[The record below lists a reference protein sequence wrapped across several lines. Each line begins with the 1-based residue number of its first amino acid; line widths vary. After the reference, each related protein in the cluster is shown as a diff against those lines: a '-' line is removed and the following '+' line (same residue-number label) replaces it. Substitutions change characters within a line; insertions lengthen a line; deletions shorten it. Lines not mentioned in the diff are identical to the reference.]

1 MSTGGSGGDSG
12 SGGDTVTGGTGGTSA
27 LGGGS
32 GTAGAGGSAGSNP
45 ATSVAFAIDTTA
57 GGHAISPLIYGINP
71 ESVACSNGSAR
82 FTLCRLGG
90 DRWSTYNWENNASNA
105 GAPLCFQNDGAL
117 AASDEPGEAV
127 LDLLSE
133 ADASGAAT
141 LVTVPLLDY
150 VAADKLGGTP
160 PDECSGDVRKSG
172 SDYLDTR
179 FKTSAARKGA
189 PFVTPPD
196 TTDGA
201 VYQDEFV
208 AFVKAAASSSANVL
222 FALDNQP
229 SLWGITQEAVHPEH
243 PTYAEVVDRNVA
255 YAKMLRDQ
263 WPAAPIAGYVGY
275 GWLDFVNLQ
284 YAPDADTLGLFV
296 DYYLAGMADASA
308 TDTRRLI
315 DYLDV
320 HWFPEVYAGDPPTRI
335 IDNVATPAAVA
346 ARVQNPRSLWDST
359 FAEDSWIAGGQALR
373 LIPWLQERIA
383 AKYPGTKLAIS
394 EWNYGGGA
402 DVSGAIAA
410 ADALGVFGREDV
422 GFAAWKSIEHDDPF
436 VVGAF
441 RMFRNYDGAGAAFGD
456 ISLPATSS
464 AIDLASVYASADS
477 NVPGRVVIV
486 AINRADHAVDAA
498 LSIDASISLTTAA
511 TYVLTSAS
519 PAPTAG
525 AVLAATSPNAF
536 SYTMPAYSVSV
547 IVPAP

>member
-1 MSTGGSGGDSG
+1 MSSGGSSGDSG
-12 SGGDTVTGGTGGTSA
+12 SGGDAVTGGTAGTGGTGGA
-27 LGGGS
+27 
-32 GTAGAGGSAGSNP
+32 AGSNP
-45 ATSVAFAIDTTA
+45 ATTVQFAVNATA
-57 GGHAISPLIYGINP
+57 AGHAISPLIYGINP
-71 ESVACSNGSAR
+71 ESVACSDAGAR

-117 AASDEPGEAV
+117 AASDEPGKV
-127 LDLLSE
+127 VTDLVSE
-133 ADASGAAT
+133 ADAGGAAT
-141 LVTVPLLDY
+141 LVTLPVLDH

-160 PDECSGDVRKSG
+160 PDDCSGDVRKSG

-179 FKTSAARKGA
+179 FKTNAATKGA

-196 TTDGA
+196 TTDDA

-208 AFVKAAASSSANVL
+208 AFVKAAAGSAKVL

-229 SLWGITQEAVHPEH
+229 GLWGITQEVVHPDA
-243 PTYAEVVDRNVA
+243 PTYAEVVQRNVA

-263 WPAAPIAGYVGY
+263 WVAAPIAGYVGY
-275 GWLDFVNLQ
+275 GWLDFTSLQ
-284 YAPDADTLGLFV
+284 NSPEAGTLGLFL

-308 TDTRRLI
+308 TDARRLI

-320 HWFPEVYAGDPPTRI
+320 HWFPEVYAGGTRI
-335 IDNVATPAAVA
+335 IYNVATPAAVA
-346 ARVQNPRSLWDST
+346 ARVQNPRSLWDTT
-359 FAEDSWIAGGQALR
+359 FVEDSWIAHYALGNQSLR
-373 LIPWLQERIA
+373 LIPWLKERIA
-383 AKYPGTKLAIS
+383 ANYPDTKVAIS

-410 ADALGVFGREDV
+410 ADALGIFGREDV
-422 GFAAWKSIEHDDPF
+422 GFAAWKSLEHDDPF
-436 VVGAF
+436 VLGAF
-441 RMFRNYDGAGAAFGD
+441 RIFRNYDGAGAAFGD

-464 AIDLASVYASADS
+464 AIDLASVYASADT
-477 NVPGRVVIV
+477 NAEGRVVIV

-498 LSIDASISLTTAA
+498 LSIEATASFTTAA
-511 TYVLTSAS
+511 SYVLTSAS
-519 PAPTAG
+519 AVPSPG
-525 AVLAATSPNAF
+525 AALTATSANEF